1 MENRTKTLAPRVFV
15 VILLLFAL
23 TLILRGY
30 AIVNAPFD
38 KGYFSDT
45 LGNFTNIECSIH
57 NRFIAQVW
65 DEYPASVHHYN
76 LAIRHGSPRM
86 TANRYVGDAFDTY
99 TSFPPAA
106 FLVPYF
112 LGKLFGVTLDFYD
125 RWMQV
130 FSLSL
135 NLLCAVLIYSLAR
148 QLITPHRPEDA
159 PRADRAALLCVALY
173 LFNPNV
179 LHYTSN
185 VYWAHQFYEPFLLLL
200 LLWLLRTAD
209 APRRLPVVFAWAFGL
224 SLITWTGL
232 ATCGGWFLFTLF
244 LDRKQKG
251 MPKQLAAIAGGAAA
265 ALATNVLWISSTIEG
280 GVVTMFHNILAALS
294 ERTVSSVDPLFTVY
308 ALFKPAAWEFLP
320 TLLLLLLCA
329 GMLLAAKKGR
339 RLAPVSKPELL
350 VLGVSFVT
358 CCESLPLMGHDG
370 TYGFGRY
377 KYIVFLLV
385 VLMLLGKRWLACG
398 SDGKKTRIVFG
409 TALPLVFVCNIVH
422 YLMVYS
428 TNFASYTS

>member
-38 KGYFSDT
+38 KAYSSAA
-45 LGNFTNIECSIH
+45 LGNYTNVECSIH

-76 LAIRHGSPRM
+76 LAIGHGSPRM

-251 MPKQLAAIAGGAAA
+251 IPKQLAAIAGGAAA

-280 GVVTMFHNILAALS
+280 GVVTMFHNILLALR
-294 ERTVSSVDPLFTVY
+294 ERTISYHDPFSSVYNLFR
-308 ALFKPAAWEFLP
+308 PAAWEYLP

-329 GMLLAAKKGR
+329 GLLLAAHKGY

-358 CCESLPLMGHDG
+358 CCESLVLMRHDG

-377 KYIVFLLV
+377 KYIVLLLV

-398 SDGKKTRIVFG
+398 SDGQKARIVFG
-409 TALPLVFVCNIVH
+409 TALPLVFACNIVH
-422 YLMVYS
+422 YLMAYS